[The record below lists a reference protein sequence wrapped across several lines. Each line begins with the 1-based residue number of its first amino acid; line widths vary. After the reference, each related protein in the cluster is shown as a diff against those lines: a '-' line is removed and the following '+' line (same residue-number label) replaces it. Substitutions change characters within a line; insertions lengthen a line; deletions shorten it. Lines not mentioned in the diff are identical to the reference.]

1 MGKISY
7 EDKMRIQTLR
17 EINFRCRTIVTNF
30 RVKGWNRSSVKVIL
44 SFLADR
50 TVAKWCSIKFNV

>member
-7 EDKMRIQTLR
+7 EDKKRIRTLR

-30 RVKGWNRSSVKVIL
+30 REKGWNRSSVKVIL

-50 TVAKWCSIKFNV
+50 TE